1 MSANYFAA
9 TYVEARG
16 KFRAAAEAIPADLF
30 SYPVAAAHCE
40 DLTID
45 VAVLGPSD
53 GPAVV
58 ISSGVHGVE
67 GFLGSAV
74 QVALLTQLKA
84 TGLPGDFRYVL
95 IHGVNP
101 YGFSQ
106 LRRFNEENIDLNRN
120 FLLDADAYRGSPA
133 GYAKLDR
140 ILNPTTPPSK
150 FDPFRLTAFGGIL
163 RYGMQAL
170 KQAIAGGQYE
180 YPRGIFFGGRGPAE
194 STRVIAAH
202 CAEWIAD
209 AARIV
214 HLDFH
219 TGLGPFATYKLLLD
233 HPSDAA
239 ADSWYARAFGREA
252 IDAPSSANP
261 TAYATSGG
269 FGEWLQ
275 HHFASREYRF
285 MTAEFGTHSVIRVL
299 GAIRAENRAH
309 HYGSRGE
316 QTYWAAKAEL
326 LECFCPRDQVWRDKV
341 MHSSEHIIAQA
352 ATALKTTSR
361 P

>member
-1 MSANYFAA
+1 MSTSYFSA

-16 KFRAAAEAIPADLF
+16 KFRAAAEAVAATLF
-30 SYPVAAAHCE
+30 SYPVAAEHCE

-45 VAVLGPSD
+45 VAVLGPAD
-53 GPAVV
+53 APALVT
-58 ISSGVHGVE
+58 SSGVHGVE
-67 GFLGSAV
+67 GFLGSAA
-74 QVALLTQLKA
+74 QVALLTHLQA
-84 TGLPGDFRYVL
+84 AGLPGDLRYVL

-101 YGFSQ
+101 YGFSR

-120 FLLDADAYRGSPA
+120 FLLERDGYRGSPT
-133 GYAKLDR
+133 GYARLDPF
-140 ILNPTTPPSK
+140 LNPTTPPAK
-150 FDPFRLTAFGGIL
+150 FELFRLKAIGSIWRHGL
-163 RYGMQAL
+163 QAL

-202 CAEWIAD
+202 CDDWIAD

-233 HPSDAA
+233 HSSEAA
-239 ADSWYARAFGREA
+239 ADSWYARTFGREV
-252 IDAPSSANP
+252 IDAPSSINP

-285 MTAEFGTHSVIRVL
+285 VTAEFGTYGVLRVL
-299 GAIRAENRAH
+299 GAIREENRAH
-309 HYGSRGE
+309 HHGSRGE

-341 MHSSEHIIAQA
+341 MHSSAHIIAQA
-352 ATALKTTSR
+352 ATAIWA
-361 P
+361 